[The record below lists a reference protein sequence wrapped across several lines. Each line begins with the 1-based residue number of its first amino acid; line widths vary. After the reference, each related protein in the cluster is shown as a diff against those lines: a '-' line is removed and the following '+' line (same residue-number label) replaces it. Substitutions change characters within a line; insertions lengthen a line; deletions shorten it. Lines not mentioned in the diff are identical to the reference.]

1 MIFFLNSGQI
11 LFNLTYTFVVHHEK
25 SFVPAFH
32 LFDNLESGKKK
43 LLFWKKSGKSL
54 ELDPKICTNPA
65 HSVSKFNP
73 LDKDTLLMWR
83 LRGPLESVHSNVHFY
98 QLT

>member
-1 MIFFLNSGQI
+1 MKKVLFLPFTCLITLS
-11 LFNLTYTFVVHHEK
+11 
-25 SFVPAFH
+25 
-32 LFDNLESGKKK
+32 LEKK